1 MTIANSSRLTLKKL
15 LWRSLL
21 AGVLS
26 ALGLLAGVAPNL
38 GGRSLVQEIGSSAYA
53 QAITD
58 EEVANYAQSVLEIEP
73 LRQQLYNQI
82 KQLIGTPPP
91 ISCNDRSS
99 SNQLAGLARTIAD
112 SYCEKSKIIVEEN
125 SLTIRRF
132 NQITQAIENNPAIQ
146 LRIVEELMRQQ
157 EILNLDILQNSLP
170 R

>member
-1 MTIANSSRLTLKKL
+1 MTIANSSRFTLKKI

-38 GGRSLVQEIGSSAYA
+38 GGRSLVEEINSSAYA
-53 QAITD
+53 QTITD
-58 EEVANYAQSVLEIEP
+58 EEVANYAKSVLQIEP

-91 ISCNDRSS
+91 ISCNDPIS
-99 SNQLAGLARTIAD
+99 SNQLTGLARNIAD
-112 SYCEKSKIIVEEN
+112 SYCEQSKIIVEEN

-132 NQITQAIENNPAIQ
+132 NEITQAIENNSAIQ
-146 LRIVEELMRQQ
+146 MLIVQELIRQQ
-157 EILNLDILQNSLP
+157 ELLNLDDLPNSLS